1 MKTSALA
8 VAMACVTSALVV
20 GFLYASAVW
29 SQPRSLDLAVYTP
42 IGVVQTPTGSHT
54 TAWVWV
60 LDTTNR
66 RVVMCSQ
73 KLNDNAARIECR
85 SGDLPTQ

>member
-1 MKTSALA
+1 MKTSTLA
-8 VAMACVTSALVV
+8 IAIACITGALVV
-20 GFLYASAVW
+20 GFLYTSAVW

-42 IGVVQTPTGSHT
+42 IGVVQTPSGSHT
-54 TAWVWV
+54 TAWV

-73 KLNDNAARIECR
+73 KLNDSAARIECR
-85 SGDLPTQ
+85 SGDLPSQ

>member
-1 MKTSALA
+1 MKSSALVA
-8 VAMACVTSALVV
+8 AMACVASALVV
-20 GFLYASAVW
+20 GVLYVSEVW

-54 TAWVWV
+54 IAWV
-60 LDTTNR
+60 LDATNR

-85 SGDLPTQ
+85 SGDLPSQ

>member
-1 MKTSALA
+1 MKTQVLA
-8 VAMACVTSALVV
+8 VAVAGVTGAVVMAL
-20 GFLYASAVW
+20 LYASQAS

-42 IGVVQTPTGSHT
+42 IGVAQSPTGTHSV
-54 TAWVWV
+54 AWV
-60 LDTTNR
+60 LDATNR

-85 SGDLPTQ
+85 SGDLPKD

>member
-8 VAMACVTSALVV
+8 IVMSCVASALVV
-20 GFLYASAVW
+20 GILYASEVW

-42 IGVVQTPTGSHT
+42 IGVAQTPTGT
-54 TAWVWV
+54 QTIAWV
-60 LDTTNR
+60 LDATNR

-73 KLNDNAARIECR
+73 KLNDAAAKIECR
-85 SGDLPTQ
+85 SGDLPSQ

>member
-1 MKTSALA
+1 MKSSALA
-8 VAMACVTSALVV
+8 AAMACVASALVV
-20 GFLYASAVW
+20 GILYASEVW

-54 TAWVWV
+54 IAWV
-60 LDTTNR
+60 LDATNR

-85 SGDLPTQ
+85 SGDLPSQ

>member
-1 MKTSALA
+1 MKSTALA
-8 VAMACVTSALVV
+8 AAMACVTSALVV
-20 GFLYASAVW
+20 GVLYASEVW
-29 SQPRSLDLAVYTP
+29 SQPKSLDLAVYTP

-54 TAWVWV
+54 IAWV
-60 LDTTNR
+60 LDATNR

-85 SGDLPTQ
+85 SGDLPSQ

>member
-1 MKTSALA
+1 MKSTALA
-8 VAMACVTSALVV
+8 AAMACVASALVV
-20 GFLYASAVW
+20 GVLYASEVW
-29 SQPRSLDLAVYTP
+29 PQPRSLDLAVYTP

-54 TAWVWV
+54 IAWV
-60 LDTTNR
+60 LDATNR

-85 SGDLPTQ
+85 SGDLPSQ

>member
-20 GFLYASAVW
+20 GFLYATAAW

-54 TAWVWV
+54 TAWV

-73 KLNDNAARIECR
+73 KLNDNAAKIECR
-85 SGDLPTQ
+85 SGDLPSQ

>member
-1 MKTSALA
+1 MKSTAIA
-8 VAMACVTSALVV
+8 AAMACVASALVV
-20 GFLYASAVW
+20 GVLYASEVW

-54 TAWVWV
+54 IAWV
-60 LDTTNR
+60 LDATNR

-85 SGDLPTQ
+85 SGDLPSQ

>member
-8 VAMACVTSALVV
+8 VAMACVTGALVV
-20 GFLYASAVW
+20 GFLYASEGR

-42 IGVVQTPTGSHT
+42 IGVVQTPTGSHAI
-54 TAWVWV
+54 AWL

-73 KLNDNAARIECR
+73 KLNDSVARIECR
-85 SGDLPTQ
+85 SGDLPSQ

>member
-1 MKTSALA
+1 MKSSAIA
-8 VAMACVTSALVV
+8 AAMACVASALVV
-20 GFLYASAVW
+20 GVLYVSEVW

-54 TAWVWV
+54 IAWV
-60 LDTTNR
+60 LDATNR

-85 SGDLPTQ
+85 SGDLPSQ

>member
-1 MKTSALA
+1 MKSSALVA
-8 VAMACVTSALVV
+8 AMACVASALVV
-20 GFLYASAVW
+20 GVLYASEVW

-54 TAWVWV
+54 IAWV
-60 LDTTNR
+60 LDATNR

-85 SGDLPTQ
+85 SGDLPSQ

>member
-1 MKTSALA
+1 MKQSALA
-8 VAMACVTSALVV
+8 AAMACVASALVV
-20 GFLYASAVW
+20 GVLYASEVW

-54 TAWVWV
+54 IAWV
-60 LDTTNR
+60 LDATNR

-85 SGDLPTQ
+85 SGDLPSQ

>member
-1 MKTSALA
+1 MKSSALVA
-8 VAMACVTSALVV
+8 AMACVASALVV
-20 GFLYASAVW
+20 GVLYASEVW
-29 SQPRSLDLAVYTP
+29 SQPKSLDLAVYTP

-54 TAWVWV
+54 IAWV
-60 LDTTNR
+60 LDATNR

-85 SGDLPTQ
+85 SGDLPSQ

>member
-1 MKTSALA
+1 MKSSALA
-8 VAMACVTSALVV
+8 AAMACVASALVV
-20 GFLYASAVW
+20 GVLYASEVW
-29 SQPRSLDLAVYTP
+29 SQPKSLDLAVYTP

-54 TAWVWV
+54 IAWV
-60 LDTTNR
+60 LDATNR

-85 SGDLPTQ
+85 SGDLPSQ

>member
-1 MKTSALA
+1 MKSSALA
-8 VAMACVTSALVV
+8 AAMACVASALVV
-20 GFLYASAVW
+20 GVLYVSEVW

-54 TAWVWV
+54 IAWV
-60 LDTTNR
+60 LDATNR

-85 SGDLPTQ
+85 SGDLPSQ

>member
-1 MKTSALA
+1 MRATAVSIVVGVVAGA
-8 VAMACVTSALVV
+8 VAVAT
-20 GFLYASAVW
+20 LYASHAW

-42 IGVVQTPTGSHT
+42 IGVSQTSSGTHSI
-54 TAWVWV
+54 AWV
-60 LDTTNR
+60 LDATNR

-73 KLNDNAARIECR
+73 KLNDTASKIECR

>member
-20 GFLYASAVW
+20 GILYASKVW

-42 IGVVQTPTGSHT
+42 IGAVQTPTGSHT
-54 TAWVWV
+54 IAWV

>member
-1 MKTSALA
+1 MKSSALA
-8 VAMACVTSALVV
+8 AAMACVASALVV
-20 GFLYASAVW
+20 GVLYASEVW

-54 TAWVWV
+54 IAWV
-60 LDTTNR
+60 LDATNR

-85 SGDLPTQ
+85 SGDLPSQ

>member
-1 MKTSALA
+1 MKTSAFA

-20 GFLYASAVW
+20 GILYASQVW

-42 IGVVQTPTGSHT
+42 IGVVQASTGSHT
-54 TAWVWV
+54 IAWL

-73 KLNDNAARIECR
+73 KLNDSAAKIECR

>member
-1 MKTSALA
+1 MKTSTLA
-8 VAMACVTSALVV
+8 IAIACVTSALVV
-20 GFLYASAVW
+20 GFLYTSAVW

-42 IGVVQTPTGSHT
+42 IGVVQTPSGSHT
-54 TAWVWV
+54 TAWV

-73 KLNDNAARIECR
+73 KLNDSAARIECR
-85 SGDLPTQ
+85 SGDLPSQ

>member
-54 TAWVWV
+54 AAWV

-73 KLNDNAARIECR
+73 KLNDNAAKIECR
-85 SGDLPTQ
+85 SGDLPSQ